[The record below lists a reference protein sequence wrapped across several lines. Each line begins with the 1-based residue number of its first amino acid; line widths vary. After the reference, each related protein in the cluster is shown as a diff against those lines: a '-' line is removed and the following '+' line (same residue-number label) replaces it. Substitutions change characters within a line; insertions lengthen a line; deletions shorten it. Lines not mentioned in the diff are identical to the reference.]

1 MFIHV
6 QHPSFP
12 RQHPQN
18 HWKKGVHI
26 KPKQRSWGKLST
38 SMSIMGI
45 CCFGC
50 LMFLAEQL
58 LNNPELLQ
66 NLVETWGNIF
76 SQVEGVEAQNR
87 FGNWNRERLWH
98 WSRTSVFAWEKMGV
112 YIDPHVKDVY
122 IEDTSVLYLCRICV
136 SDTVFL
142 IFILTHADRH
152 PSNDTMHNCTY
163 TYYNVII
170 IYTSSLISYTFAVGF
185 GPIKCKLLTLVMP
198 GASWGFKHVHSS
210 SLGVEHVPMCHLF

>member
-1 MFIHV
+1 MKGLSLKECLGLWIARFNFKSSMGCWFYPLVLQFWGFMMILRYVEWFVNENLPRMLDIQMLPLKKAMLMFRHFYQMNWWRFQPHQRQLTKLLKRWVFFFQSFFVSSPKSCWTVSILSIVFKRFEELSRSNMFIHV

-18 HWKKGVHI
+18 HRKKGVVHI

-66 NLVETWGNIF
+66 NLVETGGDFFF

-87 FGNWNRERLWH
+87 SIW
-98 WSRTSVFAWEKMGV
+98 
-112 YIDPHVKDVY
+112 
-122 IEDTSVLYLCRICV
+122 
-136 SDTVFL
+136 
-142 IFILTHADRH
+142 
-152 PSNDTMHNCTY
+152 
-163 TYYNVII
+163 
-170 IYTSSLISYTFAVGF
+170 
-185 GPIKCKLLTLVMP
+185 
-198 GASWGFKHVHSS
+198 
-210 SLGVEHVPMCHLF
+210 